1 MRQQP
6 EFRRQNFQRVQP
18 ARPVAAA
25 RPQPAPLTYGIAWAV
40 AVCACPGESVLRG
53 PGCVPRWCAR
63 DGPDRR
69 PTCPSRVSPRCER
82 GPGFHP
88 RLPARSAGRGAQ
100 AAPVSGSLPR
110 AATGPPMPRHA
121 PPGTLGAPSGAV
133 GSDRERGCARPPI
146 PLASTGS
153 RRVVTRTAA
162 IRSLLG
168 RKVSRTCATLHPRVH
183 SRAPLRAPTCAK
195 DAVNGAD
202 PGPSQGLDV
211 QTWIRRIV
219 TTGASSQDAH
229 GCC

>member
-1 MRQQP
+1 MRASRASVHTARTASAFTP
-6 EFRRQNFQRVQP
+6 APRPLRRSWRSSCACERVIAPGRHRATHAP
-18 ARPVAAA
+18 AR
-25 RPQPAPLTYGIAWAV
+25 
-40 AVCACPGESVLRG
+40 
-53 PGCVPRWCAR
+53 
-63 DGPDRR
+63 
-69 PTCPSRVSPRCER
+69 
-82 GPGFHP
+82 
-88 RLPARSAGRGAQ
+88 
-100 AAPVSGSLPR
+100 
-110 AATGPPMPRHA
+110 

-229 GCC
+229 GRC